1 MQDELEGTIT
11 RIKPLADS
19 VVEAA
24 TALNAAIRGA
34 CEQGLTVRLD
44 VVEEYRETDDEPVP
58 MVRAR
63 ISKRLA

>member
-1 MQDELEGTIT
+1 MHEELQGTIS

-24 TALNAAIRGA
+24 TALNAAIRTA

-44 VVEEYRETDDEPVP
+44 VVEEHRDGDDEPVP
-58 MVRAR
+58 LVRAK
-63 ISKRLA
+63 ISKRIA

>member
-1 MQDELEGTIT
+1 MQNELEGTIT

-24 TALNAAIRGA
+24 TALNAAIRHA

-44 VVEEYRETDDEPVP
+44 VLEDYRDGDDEPIP
-58 MVRAR
+58 LVRAR
-63 ISKRLA
+63 ISKRIA

>member
-1 MQDELEGTIT
+1 MQNELEGTIT

-44 VVEEYRETDDEPVP
+44 VLEDHRDGDDEPIP
-58 MVRAR
+58 MVRAK
-63 ISKRLA
+63 ISKRIA

>member
-1 MQDELEGTIT
+1 MQDDLQGTIT

-24 TALNAAIRGA
+24 TALNAAIRSA

-44 VVEEYRETDDEPVP
+44 VLEEHREGDDDSVPV
-58 MVRAR
+58 VRAR
-63 ISKRLA
+63 MSKRIA

>member
-34 CEQGLTVRLD
+34 CEQGLTVRLEVLED
-44 VVEEYRETDDEPVP
+44 HGDGDDEPVP
-58 MVRAR
+58 MVRAK
-63 ISKRLA
+63 ISKRIA

>member
-1 MQDELEGTIT
+1 MQDDLQGTIT

-24 TALNAAIRGA
+24 TALNAAIRTA

-44 VVEEYRETDDEPVP
+44 VLEEHRERDEPVP
-58 MVRAR
+58 MVRAK
-63 ISKRLA
+63 ISKRIA